1 MKWKAS
7 DILRL
12 MVQITVMVF
21 FGTGAMIMVV
31 QTAAEEARWVIDI
44 LAATLILLIFFWLFV
59 QEESFKQ
66 GN

>member
-21 FGTGAMIMVV
+21 FGIGAMIMVV

-44 LAATLILLIFFWLFV
+44 LAGTLILLIFFWLFV